1 MVTLS
6 RLRFIRQRRAL
17 TQQQLAER
25 AGINR
30 VTVAR
35 LESGADSPKPTT
47 VRKLADALRVGPD
60 ELMEPS
66 PLSAAEPVRGNGGSS
81 GGKAAVHA
89 LLRREP
95 GLAAL
100 VEQAQV
106 EVVKAIP
113 DARFTLELLVDPD
126 DAEDDGGQLMLGI
139 LTDLPYEEGLAAL
152 ARFDA
157 AWWLDNVARA
167 IGRLCIDIV
176 FR

>member
-6 RLRFIRQRRAL
+6 RLRFLRQRRAL
-17 TQQQLAER
+17 TQQQLAEK
-25 AGINR
+25 AGVNR

-35 LESGADSPKPTT
+35 LETGADSPKPTT
-47 VRKLADALRVGPD
+47 VRKLADALRVGPED
-60 ELMEPS
+60 LMDPS
-66 PLSAAEPVRGNGGSS
+66 PLGGAEPALGNGGSS
-81 GGKAAVHA
+81 GAKAAA
-89 LLRREP
+89 DNLLRREP

-106 EVVKAIP
+106 EVMKTIP
-113 DARFTLELLVDPD
+113 DARFTLQLLVDPD
-126 DAEDDGGQLMLGI
+126 DTEDDEGQLALGI
-139 LTDLPYEEGLAAL
+139 LTDLPDEEGLAAL

-167 IGRLCIDIV
+167 NGRLCIDIL